1 VSAAQKQYRRF
12 NELDFPVGLLH
23 SRFPFWQRDKLESE
37 WMGRFGKNGTTRCG
51 SILVSTQVV
60 EQSVDLDADLLISE
74 LAPTDMLLQRTGR
87 LWRHERRQRP
97 VDGPRLCIIEEAR
110 SLEDF
115 RTMSPQEI
123 KKELGSKA
131 LVYDP
136 FILLRTLEVWQKQQD
151 VNIPVE
157 IRSLIEAT
165 YKDHDDDPES
175 WQKLY
180 EETYGKILTYRQMA
194 LMSSNIWQVALND
207 EEGVQTRLNEMPTIP
222 LVLCQSISDNEAFF
236 VDGSR
241 GQLGGD
247 DYRLVVAQ
255 AIHKNLVKVPRH
267 LFDHVE
273 TCPAFSTYLYGEQS
287 VGIVADKESVEV
299 TGLKNGIRLSYSD
312 ELGLVIEK
320 TSEEEKI

>member
-1 VSAAQKQYRRF
+1 M
-12 NELDFPVGLLH
+12 N
-23 SRFPFWQRDKLESE
+23 SR
-37 WMGRFGKNGTTRCG
+37 
-51 SILVSTQVV
+51 
-60 EQSVDLDADLLISE
+60 
-74 LAPTDMLLQRTGR
+74 
-87 LWRHERRQRP
+87 
-97 VDGPRLCIIEEAR
+97 
-110 SLEDF
+110 
-115 RTMSPQEI
+115 EI

-136 FILLRTLEVWQKQQD
+136 YILLRTLDVWRKQQD
-151 VNIPVE
+151 VNIPNQ

-165 YKDHDDDPES
+165 YKDGDCEPES

-222 LVLCQSISDNEAFF
+222 LVLCQSISDNEAIF

-255 AIHKNLVKVPRH
+255 AIHGNLVKVPRH
-267 LFDHVE
+267 LFDRVE
-273 TCPAFSTYLYGEQS
+273 IYPAFSTYLYGEQS
-287 VGIVADKESVEV
+287 MGIVTDNESVDVE
-299 TGLKNGIRLSYSD
+299 GLKIGVRLSYSD
-312 ELGLVIEK
+312 ELGLAIEK
-320 TSEEEKI
+320 TSGEEEV